1 MTEAEGLILFFL
13 AWLRQS
19 FPTTREPQL
28 PRKQESMEMKEFPSF
43 EKSSL
48 KKPLK
53 WALAGRRTEGYAIF
67 LRSHDAGALSRR
79 LKFKAIC
86 PNNDEKKRKEGKR
99 LWFFRRQTQPFFFI
113 VPGILGWR
121 RQLRFGFRLN
131 PSTRL
136 RNAPSISPCGRLE
149 FFRTMKQKNT
159 NTGWR
164 FIKLIDPENNSVAF
178 LYCAPRPLFCSTCP
192 T

>member
-99 LWFFRRQTQPFFFI
+99 LWFFRRQTQPFFFYCS
-113 VPGILGWR
+113 WY
-121 RQLRFGFRLN
+121 FRL
-131 PSTRL
+131 
-136 RNAPSISPCGRLE
+136 APPAPFWVSPESIH
-149 FFRTMKQKNT
+149 T
-159 NTGWR
+159 
-164 FIKLIDPENNSVAF
+164 VAKRSINQPMWP
-178 LYCAPRPLFCSTCP
+178 A
-192 T
+192 